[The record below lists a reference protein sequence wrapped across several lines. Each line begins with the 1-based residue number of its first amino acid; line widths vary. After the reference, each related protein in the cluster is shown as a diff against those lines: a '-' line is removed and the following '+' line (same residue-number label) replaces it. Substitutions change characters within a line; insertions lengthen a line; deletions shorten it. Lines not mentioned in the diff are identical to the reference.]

1 MMIALYVYDNHSAVS
16 LFLLIV
22 LFIFQWLQCPRK
34 VVIAS
39 ALLSVLCV
47 YLLAETNKHNKTVLL
62 AESSSFTGEISSVPH
77 SDGDKLTFKFTVQN
91 EEVMAFYKLK
101 TLEEKQQLE
110 KLTIHQVCQLGGQ
123 LTSPSPARNLHAFDY
138 QQYLYHQSIHWQ
150 LNVKGLDLVKCQLPT
165 LTPLTYLT
173 FIRQKGINYIQQNM
187 SDPGAGFMQA
197 LINLWRAH
205 WHRRRE
211 YQALSAIWFNPLA
224 CHIRSSC
231 WTADSDVFLFAH
243 SDWNNARASHYAF
256 TFASSCIHG
265 FGRWQRFSCPSCFYE
280 YADAYIDKN
289 TKKNSFG

>member
-1 MMIALYVYDNHSAVS
+1 YIYCAFSMMIALYVYDNHSAVS

-110 KLTIHQVCQLGGQ
+110 KLT
-123 LTSPSPARNLHAFDY
+123 
-138 QQYLYHQSIHWQ
+138 
-150 LNVKGLDLVKCQLPT
+150 
-165 LTPLTYLT
+165 
-173 FIRQKGINYIQQNM
+173 
-187 SDPGAGFMQA
+187 
-197 LINLWRAH
+197 
-205 WHRRRE
+205 
-211 YQALSAIWFNPLA
+211 
-224 CHIRSSC
+224 
-231 WTADSDVFLFAH
+231 
-243 SDWNNARASHYAF
+243 
-256 TFASSCIHG
+256 
-265 FGRWQRFSCPSCFYE
+265 
-280 YADAYIDKN
+280 
-289 TKKNSFG
+289 